1 MKLEHRGQAQ
11 QKLVSVGLHMGYM
24 CCILLEQLWVL
35 LVGMDQRLLHLQFNN
50 GFHINNTTINIS
62 GCTVFEISFFL
73 NMHTG
78 NLSANEIKCYDL
90 YGQKTT
96 TNKLQIFLPQLK
108 NISCIYSSRVASYIK
123 MFVH

>member
-1 MKLEHRGQAQ
+1 MKLGHRGQAQ

-35 LVGMDQRLLHLQFNN
+35 LVGMDQQLLHLQFNN
-50 GFHINNTTINIS
+50 GFHKNNTTINIS
-62 GCTVFEISFFL
+62 GCGCK
-73 NMHTG
+73 NMHTI

-96 TNKLQIFLPQLK
+96 TNKLQIFFTTAKKYKLHIQ
-108 NISCIYSSRVASYIK
+108 
-123 MFVH
+123 